1 MKKIKPLA
9 FYLPQYHPTDLN
21 DKWWGKGFTE
31 WTNVTKA
38 KPLYESHQQPL
49 LAGDLGYY
57 DLRLPEVREQQA
69 NLAREYGVYGFI
81 YYHYWFGNGIQT
93 LERIANEVL
102 ESGKPDFPFC
112 FCWANETWTGIWH
125 GLSNEIIAEQTYP
138 EGDAEKHFE
147 YLLPFFN
154 DSRYIKI
161 DNCPVFIV
169 YDPIHLNENNKS
181 YLSILRKLAQNNG
194 FQDLHI
200 IAGNKLEDE
209 LDYKSLSYQGKI
221 TDAFKKSWVKEIQK
235 NADNSSNTIT
245 TKEYYKNRIKG
256 VLGLQ
261 KKPNPINVVNQQDMS
276 AIVENLKF
284 TETNIPTYPCILPN
298 WDNTPR
304 SGTNG
309 IVINNATAEN
319 FKKQIQKAKQYLED
333 KNYPEHFLIIKSW
346 NEWAEG
352 NYMEP
357 DLKWGNQFLQKLK
370 EELKS

>member
-9 FYLPQYHPTDLN
+9 LYLPQYHPTDLN

-38 KPLYESHQQPL
+38 KSLYDGHQQPL

-57 DLRLPEVREQQA
+57 DLRLPEIREQQA

-81 YYHYWFGNGIQT
+81 YYHYWFGNEVQT

-125 GLSNEIIAEQTYP
+125 GLSNEIIAEQVYP
-138 EGDAEKHFE
+138 EGDVEKHFD
-147 YLLPFFN
+147 YLLPFFE
-154 DSRYIKI
+154 DDRYIKI

-169 YDPIHLNENNKS
+169 YDPIHLNENNNT

-194 FQDLHI
+194 FEGLHI

-209 LDYKSLSYQGKI
+209 LDYKSLNYQGKI

-235 NADNSSNTIT
+235 NANINQSIT

-256 VLGLQ
+256 FFGLQ
-261 KKPNPINVVNQQDMS
+261 NKLSVKKFVNQQDMS
-276 AIVENLKF
+276 EIVKNLKF
-284 TETNIPTYPCILPN
+284 TETEIPTYPCIMPN

-309 IVINNATAEN
+309 IVINNATSEN
-319 FKKQIQKAKQYLED
+319 FKKQIEKAKEYFED
-333 KNYPEHFLIIKSW
+333 KNYPENFLIIKSW

-352 NYMEP
+352 NIMEP
-357 DLKWGNQFLQKLK
+357 DRNNKHAFLETLKKTLEQ
-370 EELKS
+370 